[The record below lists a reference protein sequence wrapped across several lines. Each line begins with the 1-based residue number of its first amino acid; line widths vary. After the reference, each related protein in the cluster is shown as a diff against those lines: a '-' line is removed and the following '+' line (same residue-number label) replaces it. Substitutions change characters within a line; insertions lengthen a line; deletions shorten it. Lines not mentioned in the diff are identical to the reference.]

1 MVELGL
7 LLVDWRRASCML
19 NKYLFRAI
27 NHGGEAMTTPR
38 FIPICCGCNNVRD
51 DSRRDERDP
60 GWGTLDA
67 YLTTHHLTSGDYR
80 LTHTYCPSCSV
91 RFSKLSRDRA
101 AIPRAS
107 ASRSL

>member
-1 MVELGL
+1 ML
-7 LLVDWRRASCML
+7 LKNPFNTLTP
-19 NKYLFRAI
+19 
-27 NHGGEAMTTPR
+27 GGVAKTTPR

-51 DSRRDERDP
+51 DSRRDEREP

-67 YLTTHHLTSGDYR
+67 YLHTHHLTSGDYR

-91 RFSKLSRDRA
+91 RFSKLSGGHA
-101 AIPRAS
+101 VTPEVA

>member
-1 MVELGL
+1 
-7 LLVDWRRASCML
+7 
-19 NKYLFRAI
+19 
-27 NHGGEAMTTPR
+27 MTTPR

-51 DSRRDERDP
+51 DSRRDERDAE
-60 GWGTLDA
+60 WGTLDA
-67 YLTTHHLTSGDYR
+67 YLETHHLTSGDYR

-91 RFSKLSRDRA
+91 RFSKLSREHA

>member
-1 MVELGL
+1 M
-7 LLVDWRRASCML
+7 DWPWASCML
-19 NKYLFRAI
+19 PKCMFSALNP
-27 NHGGEAMTTPR
+27 GGEAMTTPR

-51 DSRRDERDP
+51 DSRRDEIDAE
-60 GWGTLDA
+60 WGTLDA
-67 YLTTHHLTSGDYR
+67 YLETHHLTSGDYR

-91 RFSKLSRDRA
+91 RFSKLSREHA

>member
-1 MVELGL
+1 
-7 LLVDWRRASCML
+7 
-19 NKYLFRAI
+19 
-27 NHGGEAMTTPR
+27 MTTPR

-51 DSRRDERDP
+51 DSQREGIPP

-80 LTHTYCPSCSV
+80 LTHTYCPTCSV
-91 RFSKLSRDRA
+91 RFSKLRSDHA
-101 AIPRAS
+101 AIPGAS